1 MMSAKLY
8 WEEAVDSGQGHRKTI
23 YDVFSNK
30 RANTTPCTSYQRTIL
45 LVKNNNKS
53 GTIIILDDY

>member
-23 YDVFSNK
+23 YDVFSQQK
-30 RANTTPCTSYQRTIL
+30 SQHQSLYQPKIL
-45 LVKNNNKS
+45 LVKNNNKV
-53 GTIIILDDY
+53 GTIITLDDY

>member
-23 YDVFSNK
+23 YDAFFQQKSQHH
-30 RANTTPCTSYQRTIL
+30 SLYQPTIL
-45 LVKNNNKS
+45 LVKNNNKVE
-53 GTIIILDDY
+53 TIINLDKY

>member
-30 RANTTPCTSYQRTIL
+30 RANTTPCTRQQFC
-45 LVKNNNKS
+45 LVKNNNKVEA
-53 GTIIILDDY
+53 IVILDD